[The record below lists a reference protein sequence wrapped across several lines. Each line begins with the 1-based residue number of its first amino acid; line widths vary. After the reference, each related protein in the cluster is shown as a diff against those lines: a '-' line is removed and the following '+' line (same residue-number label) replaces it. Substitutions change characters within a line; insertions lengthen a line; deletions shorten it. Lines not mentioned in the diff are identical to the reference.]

1 MKKYIITLIA
11 LFLFLNISFAN
22 NDLNQELNRE
32 NIFKYIWDTILAD
45 IPKSYKYIHLNFV
58 DVKKEDAN
66 YDTIQ
71 KIVYSDLIENKKLKL
86 NLKSKFNSYLFYS
99 ILENK
104 TWYDFVN
111 ETNINVLKSK
121 NTTQS
126 DLFFVD
132 WIVSSFLKKDNT
144 SLLKIFWEAK
154 KIDIFGWVYNT
165 LLNDHYD
172 SSKID
177 KNKLIY
183 SSIEWLAKWV
193 WDKHTIYFPPIES
206 KNFEE
211 NLSWEFEWI
220 WAYVD
225 LEKPWELK
233 IISPLSGSPAEK
245 IWIKGWD
252 IIFKIGWIEIT
263 QSMTLS
269 EAVSLI
275 KWPAWTK
282 VVLDILRWE
291 EKIQFEVT
299 RQKIIINDVEYKI
312 INNDIFYIQM
322 KMFGEKIFTQTND
335 ALIELKKQQNIK
347 KVIIDLRNNPW
358 GYLDQAVNILSL
370 FIEKWLPVSIVKYKS
385 WNVSYNSYWFN
396 SINLN
401 EYQIYILANSGTASA
416 SEILIGTLKDYF
428 PGIKLIWEKTYGK
441 WSVQTIKSFEDGST
455 LKYTIA
461 KWYTGKTM
469 TWIDWLWISP
479 DTEVK
484 LDIEKFK
491 SWVDTQLDYVI
502 NNLK

>member
-1 MKKYIITLIA
+1 MKKYIIILIA
-11 LFLFLNISFAN
+11 LFLFSNISFAN
-22 NDLNQELNRE
+22 NDTSEELNRE
-32 NIFKYIWDTILAD
+32 NIFKYIWNTLLLD
-45 IPKSYKYIHLNFV
+45 IPKSYQYIHLNFV
-58 DVKKEDAN
+58 DLKKEDTN
-66 YDTIQ
+66 YATIQ
-71 KIVYSDLIENKKLKL
+71 KLVYSDLIENKKSKL
-86 NLKSKFNSYLFYS
+86 NLKSKLNWYFFYS
-99 ILENK
+99 LLEKK

-111 ETNINVLKSK
+111 ETNINILKSK

-126 DLFFVD
+126 DLFFTD
-132 WIVSSFLKKDNT
+132 SILKSLKNKDNT
-144 SLLKIFWEAK
+144 SLLKIFWESR
-154 KIDIFGWVYNT
+154 KIDIFQDVYNT
-165 LLNDHYD
+165 LLQDHYD
-172 SSKID
+172 SLKID

-183 SSIEWLAKWV
+183 SSIEWLAKGTA
-193 WDKHTIYFPPIES
+193 DKHTIYFPPTDS

-211 NLSWEFEWI
+211 SLSWEFEWI

-275 KWPAWTK
+275 KWPAGTK

-291 EKIQFEVT
+291 EKIQFEIT

-322 KMFGEKIFTQTND
+322 KMFWEKIFTQTN
-335 ALIELKKQQNIK
+335 AAIIELKKQQNIK
-347 KVIIDLRNNPW
+347 KIIIDLRNNPW

-370 FIEKWLPVSIVKYKS
+370 FIEKWLPVSTVKYKS
-385 WNVSYNSYWFN
+385 WDVSYYSYGYN

-401 EYQIYILANSGTASA
+401 DYQIYILANSGTASA

-428 PGIKLIWEKTYGK
+428 PKITLIWEKTYGK
-441 WSVQTIKSFEDGST
+441 GSVQTIKSFEDGSS

-469 TWIDWLWISP
+469 TWIDWIWISP